1 MSVLF
6 AIFCIFAALTCGIA
20 IGYYMGNKDGYE
32 LGKWVGRGDGI
43 RDMREKYQA
52 KIDELNAEIEELRDD
67 VKAKAE

>member
-32 LGKWVGRGDGI
+32 IGKTVGYTDGVSDALEAEAIQDRI
-43 RDMREKYQA
+43 RADYKRY
-52 KIDELNAEIEELRDD
+52 IDD
-67 VKAKAE
+67 VKAEAE

>member
-32 LGKWVGRGDGI
+32 NGKSVGYTDGVYDALEAEAIQDRI
-43 RDMREKYQA
+43 RADYKRY
-52 KIDELNAEIEELRDD
+52 IDDDTTEAE
-67 VKAKAE
+67 